1 MSLRDTIEAAVN
13 TVETQ
18 ALATETPAAAPVETS
33 VPATEVKA
41 DVKADVPVVET
52 AAEKAG
58 RTAGRARDEHGRLLP
73 GKAEK
78 AAEAEPVKTE
88 PQAQRPQRPS
98 SWKKEMWEHWEKLD
112 PAVAKYIHERE
123 GQFAGGISTYKTDY
137 DRLKPVA
144 DVIAQHEP
152 FLRQQNIK
160 PEQLV
165 SNLMAAD
172 QTLRFGQPKDKLSL
186 FAKLATDYQ
195 IPLHEMLVQGEDG
208 KVYFNQE
215 YFKPQQQ
222 QAQQAGTLTRD
233 EALKLFQEQ
242 SAHQQ
247 WITTIRN
254 FQEAKDDKG
263 NPKYPHFETVR
274 LTMDRLLKSGEATD
288 LPTAYTKAVRLNDD
302 IWEAEQAA
310 KTAAAQSAAQKAQQA
325 QVGKAKA
332 TAVSPRTAT
341 PSADADT
348 GKAKG
353 IRASLESA
361 FDAHATPGRV

>member
-1 MSLRDTIEAAVN
+1 
-13 TVETQ
+13 
-18 ALATETPAAAPVETS
+18 
-33 VPATEVKA
+33 
-41 DVKADVPVVET
+41 
-52 AAEKAG
+52 
-58 RTAGRARDEHGRLLP
+58 
-73 GKAEK
+73 
-78 AAEAEPVKTE
+78 
-88 PQAQRPQRPS
+88 
-98 SWKKEMWEHWEKLD
+98 MWDHYDKLD
-112 PAVAKYIHERE
+112 PKVAEYVHQRE
-123 GQFAGGISTYKTDY
+123 SEFAKGVSTYKADY
-137 DRLKPVA
+137 DRVKPVV
-144 DVIAQHEP
+144 DILAQHEP

-165 SNLMAAD
+165 SSLMQVD
-172 QTLRFGQPKDKLSL
+172 QTLRFAQAQDKLKL

-208 KVYFNQE
+208 KVYFNQQ
-215 YFKPQQQ
+215 YFQPQQQ
-222 QAQQAGTLTRD
+222 QAQQAGTLTRE

-247 WITTIRN
+247 WVTAIKN

-310 KTAAAQSAAQKAQQA
+310 KTAAALSATQRVQQA

-341 PSADADT
+341 PSAEAGT

-353 IRASLESA
+353 IRANLESA
-361 FDAHATPGRV
+361 FDAHSQPGRV